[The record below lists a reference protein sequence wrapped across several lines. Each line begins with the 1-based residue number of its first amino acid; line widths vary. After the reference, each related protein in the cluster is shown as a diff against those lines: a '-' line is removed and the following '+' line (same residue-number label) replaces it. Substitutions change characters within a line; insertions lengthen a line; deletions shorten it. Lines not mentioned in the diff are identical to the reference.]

1 MPVESCIPII
11 PSADLE
17 KSLRLW
23 VDGLGFSMSSE
34 MRKDDKLIFCM
45 LRKDDLCFMLN
56 QRAGTPVKLE
66 DYEGIR
72 LYWAPK
78 DIHKTR
84 ERLKS
89 LGYGVSEL
97 EHRDYGQTEFFPT
110 DDDGYSHGFGVPT
123 QGRGNSPSAPA
134 RSSVRDSGGSS
145 SRHRPSASSAFTG
158 Q

>member
-1 MPVESCIPII
+1 MSVESCIPVI

-45 LRKDDLCFMLN
+45 LRKDDLWFMLN
-56 QRAGTPVKLE
+56 QRAGISVKPK

-78 DIHKTR
+78 EINKTR
-84 ERLKS
+84 GRLKS
-89 LGYGVSEL
+89 LGYSVSEL
-97 EHRDYGQTEFFPT
+97 QQRDYGQTEFFLT
-110 DDDGYSHGFGVPT
+110 DDDGYSHCFGVPT
-123 QGRGNSPSAPA
+123 QR
-134 RSSVRDSGGSS
+134 
-145 SRHRPSASSAFTG
+145 
-158 Q
+158 